1 MYQLIYVSVEF
12 EAEQQS
18 EQDNSTFQNIP
29 PADMPSL
36 LMTTQSP
43 LKFILPK
50 KMPVEEEQIQ
60 DTVQNRPQTPPLVS
74 SPLQTGNALQTGN
87 LLQTGNAL
95 QTGNGLQTG
104 NAEDLQLPVAVA
116 VQQPLQTQ
124 PKSARKTKQQKEAE
138 LALQVS
144 FS

>member
-18 EQDNSTFQNIP
+18 EQDNSTFQDIP

-60 DTVQNRPQTPPLVS
+60 DTVQNRPQTPPIVS
-74 SPLQTGNALQTGN
+74 LP
-87 LLQTGNAL
+87 
-95 QTGNGLQTG
+95 LQTG

>member
-1 MYQLIYVSVEF
+1 MPNVSVEF

-18 EQDNSTFQNIP
+18 EQDNGTFHDIP

-36 LMTTQSP
+36 LMAAPSP

-50 KMPVEEEQIQ
+50 KIPTEEEQIQ
-60 DTVQNRPQTPPLVS
+60 DTVQNRPQTPPSVT
-74 SPLQTGNALQTGN
+74 SPLQTG
-87 LLQTGNAL
+87 
-95 QTGNGLQTG
+95 TG

-144 FS
+144 FSYIYIFFD

>member
-18 EQDNSTFQNIP
+18 EQDNSTFQDIP

-74 SPLQTGNALQTGN
+74 PFQTGNEALQTGNAP
-87 LLQTGNAL
+87 
-95 QTGNGLQTG
+95 LQTG

>member
-1 MYQLIYVSVEF
+1 M
-12 EAEQQS
+12 AA
-18 EQDNSTFQNIP
+18 P
-29 PADMPSL
+29 
-36 LMTTQSP
+36 SP

-60 DTVQNRPQTPPLVS
+60 DQTVQNRPQTPPLVS
-74 SPLQTGNALQTGN
+74 FPVQTGNAELQTGNPVQTGNALQTGN
-87 LLQTGNAL
+87 AA
-95 QTGNGLQTG
+95 LQTG
-104 NAEDLQLPVAVA
+104 NAEDLQLPVAIA

-144 FS
+144 YIFLIRIKVHSFL